1 MINYSVNFIIHL
13 NLNALYFLYMKEET
27 KKIYGHFELF
37 KRTIENGTL
46 KKSYTSLEKYQKSPY
61 LQSTN
66 YLF

>member
-1 MINYSVNFIIHL
+1 
-13 NLNALYFLYMKEET
+13 MKEET